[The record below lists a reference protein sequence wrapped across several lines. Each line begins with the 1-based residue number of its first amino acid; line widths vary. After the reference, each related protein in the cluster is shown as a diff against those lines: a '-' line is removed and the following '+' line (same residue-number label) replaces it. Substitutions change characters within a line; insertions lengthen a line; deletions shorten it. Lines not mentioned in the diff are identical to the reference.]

1 MNKQDVVQLF
11 DRLAPQWDADLIRH
25 DDVIRN
31 ILDNAGVRE
40 GVDVLDVACG
50 TGVLFPDYLAR
61 NVGSITAVDISPEM
75 VKLARQKFPQVEVLC
90 GDVETLQLDRKFDCI
105 VVYNAF
111 PHFPD
116 PANLIKV
123 LSGLLKPGG
132 TLTVAHGM
140 SREKI
145 DGHHQGSASKVSVG
159 LMHENKLEALF
170 NRHLQV
176 TVKISNSR
184 MYQVAG
190 ELREGHSHDHDHDHD
205 HGHGHSHSHS
215 HDHSH
220 SHTHSGD
227 VTPMEELLALMKYT
241 VKHNEA
247 HASELEELA
256 WKLYDAGGC
265 EVFAKVMD
273 AVSDFEEGNRR
284 LAEALED
291 LA

>member
-1 MNKQDVVQLF
+1 MNKQDVVQFF

-25 DDVIRN
+25 DDVIAN
-31 ILDNAGVRE
+31 ILDNAGVKA

-61 NVGSITAVDISPEM
+61 NVASVTAVDISPEM
-75 VKLARQKFPQVEVLC
+75 VKLAREKFPQVEVLC
-90 GDVETLQLDRKFDCI
+90 GDVETLELDRKFDCI

-116 PANLIKV
+116 PENLIRV
-123 LSGLLKPGG
+123 LSHLLKPGG
-132 TLTVAHGM
+132 TLTIAHGQ
-140 SREKI
+140 SRAKI
-145 DGHHQGSASKVSVG
+145 DGHHQGPASKVSVG
-159 LMHENKLEALF
+159 LMHEKKLEKLF
-170 NRHLQV
+170 SRYLQV
-176 TVKISNSR
+176 TVRISNDR

-190 ELREGHSHDHDHDHD
+190 ELRDEHDHHHDHD
-205 HGHGHSHSHS
+205 HGHAHSHSHS

-220 SHTHSGD
+220 APSGD
-227 VTPMEELLALMKYT
+227 ATPMEELFALMKYT
-241 VKHNEA
+241 VRHNEA
-247 HASELEELA
+247 HAEELEQLA

-265 EVFAKVMD
+265 EVFAKVMA

-291 LA
+291 LQ